1 MQMKGVAGI
10 IILLVVALLAAM
22 SVFIV
27 KETERAVLLRFGEIV
42 RPDIPPGLHF
52 KVPFVN
58 SVRLFDARIL
68 TVDSRPERFL
78 TLEKKA
84 VIVDSYAKW
93 RVGATEGDVSKFYTA
108 TNGEES
114 RARGL
119 LAQRINTGLR
129 NQFGERTIR
138 EVVSGER
145 DVLMTE
151 LTGNLNKI
159 AKREFGIEVVD
170 IRVKRIDLPDEV
182 SESVY
187 QRMNTERERL
197 ARELRSEG
205 NELAEGI
212 RADADRRRTI
222 LLAEA
227 YRDAERIR
235 GEGDAK
241 SAAIYANAFN
251 KDKEFYAFTRSL
263 AAYQKSFN
271 SKSDILLLE
280 PTNDFFKYLN
290 NSQGRS
296 SKGGSS
302 EGGELKDDSLR
313 SGSQA
318 EK

>member
-1 MQMKGVAGI
+1 MQTKGIAGI
-10 IILLVVALLAAM
+10 IVLLVIAFLAAM

-42 RPDIPPGLHF
+42 RPDIKAGLHF
-52 KVPFVN
+52 KIPFVN

-93 RVGATEGDVSKFYTA
+93 RVADVSKFYTA
-108 TNGEES
+108 TNGEET
-114 RARGL
+114 RATGL

-145 DVLMTE
+145 DILMTE
-151 LTGNLNKI
+151 LTSNLNRI
-159 AKREFGIEVVD
+159 ARVEFGIEVVD
-170 IRVKRIDLPDEV
+170 IRVKRIDLPEEV

-205 NELAEGI
+205 GELAEGI

-222 LLAEA
+222 LKAEA
-227 YRDAERIR
+227 YREAERIR

-241 SAAIYANAFN
+241 SAAIYAKAFT
-251 KDKEFYAFTRSL
+251 KDAEFYAFTRSL
-263 AAYQKSFN
+263 EAYRKTFN
-271 SKSDILLLE
+271 SKSDIMLLE
-280 PTNDFFKYLN
+280 PTSDFFKYLTD
-290 NSQGRS
+290 SQGRP
-296 SKGGSS
+296 KA
-302 EGGELKDDSLR
+302 K
-313 SGSQA
+313 
-318 EK
+318 K

>member
-1 MQMKGVAGI
+1 MQAKGIGGI
-10 IILLVVALLAAM
+10 VVLLAIALLAAM
-22 SVFIV
+22 SIFIV

-42 RPDIPPGLHF
+42 RPDIQPGLHF
-52 KVPFVN
+52 KIPFVN
-58 SVRLFDARIL
+58 SVRVFDARIL

-93 RVGATEGDVSKFYTA
+93 RVGDTEGDVSKFYTA

-151 LTGNLNKI
+151 LTASLNKI
-159 AKREFGIEVVD
+159 AKVEFGIEVVD
-170 IRVKRIDLPDEV
+170 IRVKRIDLPEEV

-222 LLAEA
+222 LKAEA
-227 YRDAERIR
+227 YREAERIR

-251 KDKEFYAFTRSL
+251 KDTEFYAFTRSL
-263 AAYQKSFN
+263 EAYRQSFS

-280 PTNDFFKYLN
+280 PKSDFFKYLN
-290 NSQGRS
+290 KPLG
-296 SKGGSS
+296 
-302 EGGELKDDSLR
+302 
-313 SGSQA
+313 GSQA
-318 EK
+318 KK